1 MICEFIKQGS
11 RSGAGAVQSR
21 HKAWDQEENKQ
32 IKRTIML
39 NAWTWKHAGSVLPF
53 VFFFFSAAD
62 AYFITAGKHVRAECV
77 YSFLLFVMK
86 M

>member
-1 MICEFIKQGS
+1 MLE
-11 RSGAGAVQSR
+11 
-21 HKAWDQEENKQ
+21 HENTQ
-32 IKRTIML
+32 
-39 NAWTWKHAGSVLPF
+39 AQ
-53 VFFFFSAAD
+53 FFHLYFLFGVAD

>member
-1 MICEFIKQGS
+1 MLE
-11 RSGAGAVQSR
+11 
-21 HKAWDQEENKQ
+21 HENTQ
-32 IKRTIML
+32 AQFFHL
-39 NAWTWKHAGSVLPF
+39 Y
-53 VFFFFSAAD
+53 FFFFSAAD